1 MMPYLAFLVTASW
14 TYQLSKTWKGS
25 NVYVPGRGHEMNFVY
40 ALPLYEIKKYQH
52 LLELIRV
59 RVCFQDRKLS
69 NTAFPHT
76 NNKPAELEIKD
87 TLLFLKMK

>member
-1 MMPYLAFLVTASW
+1 MTPNEV
-14 TYQLSKTWKGS
+14 
-25 NVYVPGRGHEMNFVY
+25 
-40 ALPLYEIKKYQH
+40 KKNQH

-59 RVCFQDRKLS
+59 IVSFQDTRLN

-87 TLLFLKMK
+87 TLLFMLVL